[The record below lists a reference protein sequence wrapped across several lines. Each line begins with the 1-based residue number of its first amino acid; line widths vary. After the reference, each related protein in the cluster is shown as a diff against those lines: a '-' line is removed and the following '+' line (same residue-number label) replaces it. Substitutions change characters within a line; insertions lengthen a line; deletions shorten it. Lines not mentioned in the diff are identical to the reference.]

1 MLQSTTTYNPQSIF
15 KNKHFNT
22 IYRTFFHQFS
32 VSYSRERLETNDGDF
47 LDLDFSNVGSHKI
60 VVIIHGLEGSSN
72 SKYVQSLS
80 HVLNNSKFDTVA
92 INLRGCSGEPNRLL
106 SSYHSGKT
114 DDLDAVLTYL
124 ENHFAYQEYYIVGYS
139 LGGNMTLKYAGEKGS
154 SISKKIQKVVGVSVP
169 CDLKGSSESL
179 STFWNKIYME
189 RFLITLKQKA
199 LEKLKLFPN
208 SFLNQEKIKN
218 ATNFFDFDNLYT
230 APAHGFIDAN
240 DYWSKCSSKQFIPE
254 IKIPSLL
261 VTAQDDPFLS
271 PTCFPVKEAQEN
283 VFFTLE
289 MTKYGGHVGFNDK
302 FPTSQGLWLEDRI
315 VNFFQNEN

>member
-1 MLQSTTTYNPQSIF
+1 MQEKTSYNPQTIF

-32 VSYSRERLETNDGDF
+32 ISYDRQRLETDDGDF
-47 LDLDFSNVGSHKI
+47 IDLDFSKVDSKKI
-60 VVIIHGLEGSSN
+60 VLIVHGLEGSSN

-80 HVLNNSKFDTVA
+80 QVLNDSKFNTVA

-114 DDLDAVLTYL
+114 DDLDAVLTFL
-124 ENHFAYQEYYIVGYS
+124 ENHYSYEEYYIVGYS
-139 LGGNMTLKYAGEKGS
+139 LGGNITLKYAGEKGEN
-154 SISKKIQKVVGVSVP
+154 ISKKMQKVVGVSVP

-199 LEKLKLFPN
+199 LDKLMVFPD

-230 APAHGFIDAN
+230 APTHGFNDAF
-240 DYWSKCSSKQFIPE
+240 DYWLKCSSKQFIPG
-254 IKIPSLL
+254 IKIPALL
-261 VTAQDDPFLS
+261 ISAQDDPFLS
-271 PTCFPVKEAQEN
+271 TTCFPIKEAQEN
-283 VFFTLE
+283 DFFTLE
-289 MTKYGGHVGFNDK
+289 ITKYGGHVGFNDK
-302 FPTSQGLWLEDRI
+302 FPTSQGLWLEHRI
-315 VNFFQNEN
+315 VDFFQN